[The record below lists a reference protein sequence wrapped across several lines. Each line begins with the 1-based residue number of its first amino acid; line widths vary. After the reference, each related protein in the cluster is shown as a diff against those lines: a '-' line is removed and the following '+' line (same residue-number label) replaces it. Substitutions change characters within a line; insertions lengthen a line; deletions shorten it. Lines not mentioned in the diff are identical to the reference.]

1 MVPLRATAP
10 RGLGR
15 APIAMPRAPLI
26 LLRRARPSAPGA
38 ASPPLLPPP
47 TSTASSSAPSPPSPR
62 RPPLAP
68 PADRR
73 PLAAP
78 PAASSSSAAAGGG
91 SSLDGGG
98 GANMPLVLACVGV
111 ACAGAFA
118 FGYHLGVVNGPLGAI
133 AAELGFAG
141 DAALQGLVVS
151 STLAGAAAGS
161 LGGGALADR
170 LGRRG
175 SFLLCALP
183 MLVGP
188 LLSAAATSL
197 ETMVAGRAIAGL
209 AIGLSSA
216 LVPVYIAEVAPT
228 AQRGTFGALNQ
239 LLICLG
245 ILAAL
250 LVNVALDPAAQWRA
264 MFAIAAAP
272 AVVLFAGMAAFCP
285 ESPVFLARAG
295 RADEAAAAARRLW
308 GPSGPS
314 QLPAPAAAAKDA
326 APSSAST
333 APTPSSP
340 SSPSSIFSPAFRK
353 GVLLGCALFVFQQL
367 SGINAIIYFSSSVFK
382 EAGIRS
388 GALASAAVGACNV
401 AGTLV
406 ATFAIERAG
415 RKQLLVASYL
425 GMVAAMA
432 AMSAGFALPALAA
445 HAGAV
450 ALGGTLL
457 YILAFAVG
465 AGPVTGLIVPELN
478 AAAVRG
484 QAVSAAMVTHWVANV
499 LVGQNFLPCVD
510 RFGVGS
516 VYAGF
521 GAFALLGAAFV
532 ARCVPETRGK
542 SFDAIQ
548 RELQ

>member
-1 MVPLRATAP
+1 MFLRAARLPAAGAARPQVAQQQRLLRATAAPKRRVAALPHAHP
-10 RGLGR
+10 RQHQQQQL
-15 APIAMPRAPLI
+15 PL
-26 LLRRARPSAPGA
+26 AAGA
-38 ASPPLLPPP
+38 AAAPAP
-47 TSTASSSAPSPPSPR
+47 TPR
-62 RPPLAP
+62 RPLSTP
-68 PADRR
+68 PSAF
-73 PLAAP
+73 
-78 PAASSSSAAAGGG
+78 SSGANSNSNNT
-91 SSLDGGG
+91 
-98 GANMPLVLACVGV
+98 GANMPLVLACVAC

-118 FGYHLGVVNGPLGAI
+118 FGFHLAVVNGPLPAI
-133 AAELGFAG
+133 AAELGFAR
-141 DAALQGLVVS
+141 DAAKMGAVVS
-151 STLAGAAAGS
+151 STLAGAAVGS
-161 LGGGALADR
+161 LAGGSLADR

-175 SFLLCALP
+175 AFLLCALP

-188 LLSAAATSL
+188 LISAAANSL
-197 ETMVAGRAIAGL
+197 ELMVAGRAVAGL

-228 AQRGTFGALNQ
+228 AQRGTLGALNQ

-250 LVNVALDPAAQWRA
+250 LVNVALDPAQQWRT
-264 MFAIAAAP
+264 MFALAAAP
-272 AVVLFAGMAAFCP
+272 AVALFAGMATFCP
-285 ESPVFLARAG
+285 ESPAYLARAG
-295 RADEAAAAARRLW
+295 KQGEAEAVARKLWGPAGAAELKAAAA
-308 GPSGPS
+308 SS
-314 QLPAPAAAAKDA
+314 
-326 APSSAST
+326 SSASSSSSSST
-333 APTPSSP
+333 SILSP
-340 SSPSSIFSPAFRK
+340 SVRR
-353 GVLLGCALFVFQQL
+353 GVLLGCALFVFQQF

-406 ATFAIERAG
+406 ATAVIERAG

-425 GMVAAMA
+425 GMVVAMA
-432 AMSAGFALPALAA
+432 AMAAGFALPAMAA
-445 HAGAV
+445 HAGTV
-450 ALGGTLL
+450 ALGGTLF

-465 AGPVTGLIVPELN
+465 AGPVTGLIVPEIN

-510 RFGVGS
+510 KFGVGA

-521 GAFALLGAAFV
+521 GAFALLGALFV

-542 SFDAIQ
+542 SFDQIQ
-548 RELQ
+548 KEMQ

>member
-1 MVPLRATAP
+1 MLLTRHM
-10 RGLGR
+10 GR
-15 APIAMPRAPLI
+15 AAAVQQPVGAPKQLMEPHHPHQNKPH
-26 LLRRARPSAPGA
+26 RARLPAPTSFSSSPSS
-38 ASPPLLPPP
+38 ASPAVPGGTL
-47 TSTASSSAPSPPSPR
+47 SSSPLPLKR
-62 RPPLAP
+62 RPTTTKLARASASASNP
-68 PADRR
+68 
-73 PLAAP
+73 
-78 PAASSSSAAAGGG
+78 SSSS
-91 SSLDGGG
+91 SDD

-118 FGYHLGVVNGPLGAI
+118 FGYHLGVVNGPLDAI

-141 DAALQGLVVS
+141 NAAMQGLVVS

-170 LGRRG
+170 LGRKG

-188 LLSAAATSL
+188 LLSAAASSL
-197 ETMVAGRAIAGL
+197 EAMVAGRAIAGL

-228 AQRGTFGALNQ
+228 AQRGTLGALNQ

-264 MFAIAAAP
+264 MFALAAAP
-272 AVVLFAGMAAFCP
+272 AVVLFLGMLALP

-295 RADEAAAAARRLW
+295 RADEAAAVARRLW
-308 GPSGPS
+308 GPAGAA
-314 QLPAPAAAAKDA
+314 QLPAPAAEGGKGGGGGGA
-326 APSSAST
+326 SASLM
-333 APTPSSP
+333 SP
-340 SSPSSIFSPAFRK
+340 QFRR

-406 ATFAIERAG
+406 ATAVIERAG
-415 RKQLLVASYL
+415 RKQLMIASYL
-425 GMVAAMA
+425 GMVASMA
-432 AMSAGFALPALAA
+432 AMSAGFALPQLAA
-445 HAGAV
+445 HAGTV

-457 YILAFAVG
+457 YILAFAIG
-465 AGPVTGLIVPELN
+465 AGPVTGLIVPEIN

-510 RFGVGS
+510 RFGVGA
-516 VYAGF
+516 VYAFF
-521 GAFALLGAAFV
+521 GACSLLGAIFV
-532 ARCVPETRGK
+532 AKAVPETRGK
-542 SFDAIQ
+542 SFDQIQ
-548 RELQ
+548 AELQ

>member
-1 MVPLRATAP
+1 
-10 RGLGR
+10 
-15 APIAMPRAPLI
+15 
-26 LLRRARPSAPGA
+26 
-38 ASPPLLPPP
+38 
-47 TSTASSSAPSPPSPR
+47 
-62 RPPLAP
+62 
-68 PADRR
+68 
-73 PLAAP
+73 
-78 PAASSSSAAAGGG
+78 
-91 SSLDGGG
+91 
-98 GANMPLVLACVGV
+98 MPLVLGCVGI

-141 DAALQGLVVS
+141 NAALQGLVVS

-170 LGRRG
+170 LGRKG
-175 SFLLCALP
+175 SFLVCALP

-197 ETMVAGRAIAGL
+197 EIMVAGRAIAGL

-228 AQRGTFGALNQ
+228 SQRGTLGALNQ

-264 MFAIAAAP
+264 MFALAAAP

-295 RADEAAAAARRLW
+295 RTEEAAAVARRLW
-308 GPSGPS
+308 GPSGAS
-314 QLPAPAAAAKDA
+314 QLPPAAATKDVA
-326 APSSAST
+326 SSSSSSAS
-333 APTPSSP
+333 PSL
-340 SSPSSIFSPAFRK
+340 FSPAYRK

-406 ATFAIERAG
+406 ATAAIERAG

-425 GMVAAMA
+425 GMVASMA
-432 AMSAGFALPALAA
+432 AMSAGFALPQLAA

-465 AGPVTGLIVPELN
+465 AGPVTGLIVPEIN

-510 RFGVGS
+510 KFGVGT

-521 GAFALLGAAFV
+521 GAFALLGALFV
-532 ARCVPETRGK
+532 ARLVPETRGK
-542 SFDAIQ
+542 SFDEIQ